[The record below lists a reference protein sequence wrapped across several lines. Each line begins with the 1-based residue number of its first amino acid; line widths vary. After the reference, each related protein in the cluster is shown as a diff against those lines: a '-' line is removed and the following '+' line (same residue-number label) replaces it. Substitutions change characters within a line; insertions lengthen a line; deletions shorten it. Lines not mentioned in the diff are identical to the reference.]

1 MIVWS
6 KIIFGFSL
14 SIFISIIILTIGE
27 SIPRTVALVLAGLL
41 IVIMISIKFIFLSK
55 IMQSAF
61 FYKSLSNQTWDYTQ
75 RKFLKT
81 QPADPVADQQFATAK
96 NESIDQQ
103 RKFDVIRN
111 LLGVIIA
118 LPTIA
123 LFIITLPDYKY
134 RLQNAS
140 LDNSSSGYLIIFVP
154 LLIIGVVLLK
164 VISYKAFKVRWQP
177 GKIALENRGDEK
189 EQLAIDYRKM
199 PLWLQVTIWL
209 IMIGL
214 MIISISLKMTR

>member
-1 MIVWS
+1 MIAWS
-6 KIIFGFSL
+6 NILFSFSL
-14 SIFISIIILTIGE
+14 SIFLSILILAFGE
-27 SIPRTVALVLAGLL
+27 HIPQTVAFLLAGLL
-41 IVIMISIKFIFLSK
+41 IVIMILIEFIFFSK
-55 IMQSAF
+55 IMRSAF

-81 QPADPVADQQFATAK
+81 QPADPVADQQFAEAK

-134 RLQNAS
+134 HLQNSS
-140 LDNSSSGYLIIFVP
+140 LQNSSYGNLII
-154 LLIIGVVLLK
+154 LIPTIILGALFLK
-164 VISYKAFKVRWQP
+164 IISYKAFKVRWQP

-189 EQLAIDYRKM
+189 EQLAVDYRKM
-199 PLWLQVTIWL
+199 PLWLQMIIWV
-209 IMIGL
+209 IIVAL
-214 MIISISLKMTR
+214 MILGISLKMGR